1 MTLMQLKEAPEA
13 VEEILESS
21 ILPVEQE
28 DQDPEELRLLALEI
42 IMYDPDL
49 AKQLIRSGL
58 QKVLK
63 DSPTEAG

>member
-13 VEEILESS
+13 MEEILESS

-28 DQDPEELRLLALEI
+28 GQDAEELRLLALEI

-63 DSPTEAG
+63 ESPSDAG